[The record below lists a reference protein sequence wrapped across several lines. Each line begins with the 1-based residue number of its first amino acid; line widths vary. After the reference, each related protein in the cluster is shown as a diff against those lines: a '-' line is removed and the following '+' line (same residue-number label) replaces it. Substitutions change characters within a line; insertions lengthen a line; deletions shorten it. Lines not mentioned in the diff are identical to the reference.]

1 MDELSDSFESYI
13 YGVGP
18 KDYRDGSGRTLLF
31 RKDTEDWYNI
41 NLI

>member
-1 MDELSDSFESYI
+1 MEEFNESFEAYI

-31 RKDTEDWYNI
+31 RKDTDDWY
-41 NLI
+41 LI